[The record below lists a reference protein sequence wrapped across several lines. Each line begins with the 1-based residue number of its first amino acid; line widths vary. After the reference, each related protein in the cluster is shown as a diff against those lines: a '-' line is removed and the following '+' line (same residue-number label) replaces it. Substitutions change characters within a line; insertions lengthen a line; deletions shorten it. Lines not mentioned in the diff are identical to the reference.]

1 MEGNSAMAKH
11 YIDARM
17 EPIEVMQATMPP
29 LMFQGF
35 LLGNVIKYSLRE
47 KDPKADKL
55 KVKQYDLWLYMA
67 RNNNKPIKPLRD
79 VCPDHSFGLMYCLP
93 AREQYEK
100 YLNIMDYEAEVETA
114 ASFVEYNKQDAVVEC
129 NTRRI
134 MEQTMPAEDAPVA
147 KTPKPAEYRPHLKP
161 NPAPGSSK
169 WTE

>member
-67 RNNNKPIKPLRD
+67 RNNRPIKPLRD

-93 AREQYEK
+93 AREQDEK
-100 YLNIMDYEAEVETA
+100 YLNIMDYEVEVENA
-114 ASFVEYNKQDAVVEC
+114 AAFNKRGEGV
-129 NTRRI
+129 R
-134 MEQTMPAEDAPVA
+134 
-147 KTPKPAEYRPHLKP
+147 
-161 NPAPGSSK
+161 
-169 WTE
+169 